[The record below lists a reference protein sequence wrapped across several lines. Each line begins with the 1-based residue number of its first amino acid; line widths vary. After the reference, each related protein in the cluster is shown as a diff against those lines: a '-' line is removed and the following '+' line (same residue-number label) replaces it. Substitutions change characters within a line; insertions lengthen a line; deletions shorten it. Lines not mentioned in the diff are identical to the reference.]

1 MIPTARFQT
10 VIVSIFGAILM
21 SSVMIGA
28 AIA

>member
-1 MIPTARFQT
+1 MFLAPRFQT
-10 VIVSIFGAILM
+10 ALVSIFGAILM

>member
-1 MIPTARFQT
+1 MFLAARFQT
-10 VIVSIFGAILM
+10 ALVSVLGALLM

>member
-1 MIPTARFQT
+1 MFLTPRFQT
-10 VIVSIFGAILM
+10 ALVSFFGAILL

>member
-1 MIPTARFQT
+1 MFLTARFQT
-10 VIVSIFGAILM
+10 ALVSVLGAILM